1 MKPEVLFRQL
11 LGLGEHWFVS
21 SVEYSTGELRLVI
34 EERPSLVGSL
44 KCAAD
49 GAPVSCHDHGEKRIW
64 RHLNVFEHV
73 CYIECRL
80 PRVRC
85 SWCGKVTT
93 VKAPWEGRLPGL
105 TLLFEAFALTL
116 MREMPVRAASR
127 FLGEHDTRLWRLLKA
142 YVDESYRDTDF
153 GDVQVVGCDELSA
166 RKGRQYVSVFA
177 DMQKR
182 RVIYATPGRDAST
195 WDAFAEELP
204 RHGASPA
211 QVQEVSIDMSSAY
224 AFGARKHCPQA
235 TIVWD
240 RFHVMKNVGN
250 AVEAVRQMEH
260 RHRSRQGDKSLG
272 KTMWLWRHNPEDLRP
287 EEAAHLER
295 LSEANLLTAKAWQM
309 RQTLCD
315 LYELPSKDAFRS
327 KLKAWCRWVRMVAAR
342 NAYIFEP
349 MIRAA
354 KMVRTHMDGI
364 VAFVSHR
371 TTNAFMEGL
380 MSVFSA
386 VKRKARGFRSTA
398 NLIAMIYFTA
408 GKLNLPAV
416 T

>member
-1 MKPEVLFRQL
+1 MKPEVLFGQL

-34 EERPSLVGSL
+34 EERPTLVGSL
-44 KCAAD
+44 RCAAD
-49 GAPVSCHDHGEKRIW
+49 GAPVTCHDHGEKRIW
-64 RHLNVFEHV
+64 RHLNGFEHV

-80 PRVRC
+80 PRGRC
-85 SWCGKVTT
+85 SKCGKVTT

-142 YVDESYRDTDF
+142 YVDESYRHADF
-153 GDVQVVGCDELSA
+153 SDVQVVGCDELSA

-204 RHGASPA
+204 CHGASPA
-211 QVQEVSIDMSSAY
+211 QVQEVSIDMSTWY

-260 RHRSRQGDKSLG
+260 RFRSRQGDKSLG

-287 EEAAHLER
+287 EEVAHLER

-309 RQTLCD
+309 RQTLRD
-315 LYELPSKDAFRS
+315 LYELPDEGAFRA
-327 KLKAWCRWVRMVAAR
+327 KLKAWCRWVKMVAAR

-349 MIRAA
+349 MTKAA
-354 KMVRTHMDGI
+354 KMIRTHMDGI

-386 VKRKARGFRSTA
+386 VKRKARGFRSTD

-408 GKLNLPAV
+408 GKLNLPALP
-416 T
+416 